1 MVAARNRPVWRG
13 LRRPRHLG
21 RPGQRLDASR
31 HQPRGDVQV
40 HHVVE
45 HRVACRG
52 GCPVQER
59 HRDRPHTVG
68 SHCTAFF
75 VSPTGHIATAGHC
88 VEWSGSKTVA
98 ARNNVIAKLKEE
110 GVTVEKTGVKYQW
123 AGALRRPDLPRQAAL
138 GQRRPAG
145 ARQLQA
151 GRARRL
157 PELRRGATAPSS
169 SSRVSRTCPSWSI
182 ATQRPGERDTVIYAG
197 FPADVEDLTLD
208 DLQTPTVKE
217 GKVAHS
223 ASARKAYRSSRSKDP
238 PPAGI
243 TPVDLP

>member
-59 HRDRPHTVG
+59 HRDLQHDRRVTLHGVLR
-68 SHCTAFF
+68 
-75 VSPTGHIATAGHC
+75 VPTGHIATAGHC

-110 GVTVEKTGVKYQW
+110 GVTVEKTGAEYDWAVRYGDPTFLVKQPSVNDGPEALDSFKPVVLVDYQSFEKGDNAILKL
-123 AGALRRPDLPRQAAL
+123 AG
-138 GQRRPAG
+138 
-145 ARQLQA
+145 
-151 GRARRL
+151 
-157 PELRRGATAPSS
+157 
-169 SSRVSRTCPSWSI
+169 VSDMPVLSI
-182 ATQRPGERDTVIYAG
+182 ATQRPGVRDTVIYAG

-217 GKVAHS
+217 GKV
-223 ASARKAYRSSRSKDP
+223 SSLGVSEGGVPVIQLDTLIP
-238 PPAGI
+238 VACPA
-243 TPVDLP
+243 DLP